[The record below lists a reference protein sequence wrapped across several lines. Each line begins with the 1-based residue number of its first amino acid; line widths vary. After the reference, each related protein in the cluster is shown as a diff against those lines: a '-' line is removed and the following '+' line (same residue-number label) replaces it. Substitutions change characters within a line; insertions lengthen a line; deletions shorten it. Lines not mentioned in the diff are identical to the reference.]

1 MTHPM
6 RDIIVV
12 LPGIMGSVLRK
23 DGTDVW
29 APSSGAVWNFL
40 KTRSRSVRQ
49 LAFSGHDDGTLDDLG
64 DGVVAS
70 RLMPDVHLIPGL
82 FTIDGYDGIRNSLLA
97 TFDVTE
103 GQNYFEFPYDWRR
116 NNDAHGR
123 RLRREATTWLN
134 QWRATSGNA
143 DARLI
148 LLAHSMGGLVARSFL
163 EVHDGWQDTSRLIT
177 FGTPYSGSLN
187 SLDFI
192 ANGFKKGIGPIGLDL
207 SELVRSLT
215 SIQQLLPA
223 VKCIDVAGENKG
235 IADIDIPNLA
245 PELAAAALDFHRQ
258 LGEAATAGPGGRIH
272 PVVGIEQRTLQA
284 ASFDGTKMVVTKDLV
299 LSGITQT
306 GDGTVP
312 RWSAT
317 PPEMDDL
324 ATAVYAAGQHGGLQN
339 TKTALTHLEG
349 VLTETPE
356 RPFQQAGATDF
367 IGIDLDDF
375 YAVGEDV
382 EIELRSGAIDASF
395 EISITDHVTGA
406 EAVPTFVVDNLDGAD
421 VVTATAGG
429 LSEGTYRVTVST
441 PGVDALPVSRPI
453 LVGADQ

>member
-6 RDIIVV
+6 KDIIVV

-23 DGTDVW
+23 DNKDVW

-40 KTRSRSVRQ
+40 KTRSTSVRS
-49 LAFSGHDDGTLDDLG
+49 LALDGHDDGSLADLD

-82 FTIDGYDGIRNSLLA
+82 FTIDGYSGIRDNLLA
-97 TFDVTE
+97 TFDITE
-103 GQNYFEFPYDWRR
+103 GKNYFEFPYDWRR
-116 NNDAHGR
+116 HNDAHGR
-123 RLRREATTWLN
+123 RLRSQTTTWLN
-134 QWRATSGNA
+134 QWRTESGND
-143 DARLI
+143 DAKLI

-163 EVHDGWQDTSRLIT
+163 EVHDGWKDTSRLIT

-235 IADIDIPNLA
+235 IEDIAVPHLA
-245 PELAAAALDFHRQ
+245 PSLATAALDFHRQ
-258 LGEAATAGPGGRIH
+258 LGEAAAAGPGGRIH
-272 PVVGIEQRTLQA
+272 PIVGIEQRTLQA
-284 ASFDGTKMVVTKDLV
+284 ASFDGSNIVVTKDLD
-299 LSGITQT
+299 LQGIAQF

-324 ATAVYAAGQHGGLQN
+324 ATAVYVAGQHGGLQN
-339 TKTALTHLEG
+339 TKTSLTHVAGL
-349 VLTETPE
+349 LTETPQ
-356 RPFQQAGATDF
+356 RPFQQAGAIDF

-375 YAVGEDV
+375 YLVGEDI
-382 EIELRSGAIDASF
+382 EIELRSGAIGASF
-395 EISITDHVTGA
+395 EVSIADLATGA
-406 EAVPTFVVDNLDGAD
+406 DAIPAFTVDNLDGDD
-421 VVTATAGG
+421 VVRATTGG
-429 LSEGTYRVTVST
+429 LAEGTYQVTVTT
-441 PGVDALPVSRPI
+441 PGADALPVSRPI
-453 LVGADQ
+453 LVGVDQ